1 MGRAM
6 KGEATQKKSIS
17 STLMLLISL
26 VILMAVFSML
36 SEYFFTFRNMMNLL
50 MYSSVLGICA
60 CGFTLVVLA
69 GSLDLSANTLSALAA
84 VYTAR
89 VLQVTGQWWPGLIVG
104 VAIGVVGGCINGFL
118 ITKVRINPL
127 ITTLGTMSIFKGI
140 AFLENN
146 GVTIPVYDT
155 AFKTMG
161 QGYLFGSIPNI
172 VLIWLAV
179 VIVIFVMLKYTRFG
193 REVYSVGG
201 NAQASYLS
209 GISVKATR
217 FKIYLTCSTCAGIA
231 GVMYASLNGSGAP
244 GANEN
249 IVLESVSAIILG
261 GAALAGG
268 RGTVIG
274 SVLGVLVLGTIT
286 NGLTLLN
293 VNSFYQLIFKGI
305 ILLVAVA
312 LDVFKGQGAY
322 E

>member
-1 MGRAM
+1 MKETHRAQGRGRNM
-6 KGEATQKKSIS
+6 S
-17 STLMLLISL
+17 SVMMLLISL
-26 VILMAVFSML
+26 VALMAVFSCL
-36 SEYFFTFRNMMNLL
+36 SKYFFTFKNLMNLL

-69 GSLDLSANTLSALAA
+69 GSLDLSASTLSALAA

-89 VLQVTGQWWPGLIVG
+89 VLQVTDQWWLGVLTGVCIG
-104 VAIGVVGGCINGFL
+104 VAGGCINGLL

-127 ITTLGTMSIFKGI
+127 ITTLGTMTIFKGL
-140 AFLENN
+140 AFLVNN
-146 GVTIPVYDT
+146 GVTIPVFNA
-155 AFKTMG
+155 AFKTLG
-161 QGYLFGSIPNI
+161 QGYAFGSIPII
-172 VLIWLAV
+172 VLIWFMVVAV
-179 VIVIFVMLKYTRFG
+179 VFVLLKYTRFG

-231 GVMYASLNGSGAP
+231 GVMYAALNGSGAP

-249 IVLESVSAIILG
+249 IVLESISSIILG

-268 RGTVIG
+268 RGSVIG

-286 NGLTLLN
+286 NGLTLIN
-293 VNSFYQLIFKGI
+293 VSSFYQMIFKGA
-305 ILLVAVA
+305 ILLIAVA

>member
-1 MGRAM
+1 MKETHRARGRGRNM
-6 KGEATQKKSIS
+6 S
-17 STLMLLISL
+17 SVMMLLISL
-26 VILMAVFSML
+26 VVLMAVFSCL
-36 SEYFFTFRNMMNLL
+36 SKYFFTFKNLMNLL

-69 GSLDLSANTLSALAA
+69 GSLDLSASTLSALAA

-89 VLQVTGQWWPGLIVG
+89 VLQLTDQWWLGALTGVLIG
-104 VAIGVVGGCINGFL
+104 VAGGCVNGLL

-127 ITTLGTMSIFKGI
+127 ITTLGTMTIFKGL
-140 AFLENN
+140 AFLVNN
-146 GVTIPVYDT
+146 GVTIPVFN
-155 AFKTMG
+155 APFKAMG
-161 QGYLFGSIPNI
+161 QGYAFGSVPII
-172 VLIWLAV
+172 VLIWFLVVAV
-179 VIVIFVMLKYTRFG
+179 VFVLLKYTRFG

-231 GVMYASLNGSGAP
+231 GVMYAALNGSGAP

-249 IVLESVSAIILG
+249 IVLESISSIILG

-268 RGTVIG
+268 RGSVIG

-286 NGLTLLN
+286 NGLTLIN
-293 VNSFYQLIFKGI
+293 VSSFYQMIFKGA
-305 ILLVAVA
+305 ILLIAVA

>member
-1 MGRAM
+1 M
-6 KGEATQKKSIS
+6 KTRNKIEGKKNIS
-17 STLMLLISL
+17 SVMMLLISL
-26 VILMAVFSML
+26 VVLMIVFSFM
-36 SEYFFTFRNMMNLL
+36 SKYFFTFKNLMNLL

-69 GSLDLSANTLSALAA
+69 GSLDLSASTLSALAA
-84 VYTAR
+84 VYTAQ
-89 VLQVTGQWWPGLIVG
+89 VLQITNIWWLGVLTGIATGI
-104 VAIGVVGGCINGFL
+104 VGGCINGFL

-127 ITTLGTMSIFKGI
+127 ITTLGTMTIFKGM
-140 AFLENN
+140 AFLVNN
-146 GVTIPVYDT
+146 GVTIPVYNTD
-155 AFKTMG
+155 FKWLG
-161 QGYLFGSIPNI
+161 QGYVFFGHIPII
-172 VLIWLAV
+172 VLIWFAV
-179 VIVIFVMLKYTRFG
+179 VAIVYVMLKYTRFG

-209 GISVKATR
+209 GISVKSTR

-231 GVMYASLNGSGAP
+231 GVMYAALNGSGAP

-249 IVLESVSAIILG
+249 IVLESISSIILG

-293 VNSFYQLIFKGI
+293 VSSFYQMIFKGA
-305 ILLVAVA
+305 ILLIAVA